1 MKVYIVKSFG
11 SQSGYVNLKAFHTEH
26 EAECFAK
33 IVARQIPIECIESGD
48 ESVEVEELTVE
59 EA

>member
-11 SQSGYVNLKAFHTEH
+11 AESGFVNLKAFNTER

-33 IVARQIPIECIESGD
+33 IVARQIPPECIESGD
-48 ESVEVEELTVE
+48 EYVEVEELTLEV
-59 EA
+59 A